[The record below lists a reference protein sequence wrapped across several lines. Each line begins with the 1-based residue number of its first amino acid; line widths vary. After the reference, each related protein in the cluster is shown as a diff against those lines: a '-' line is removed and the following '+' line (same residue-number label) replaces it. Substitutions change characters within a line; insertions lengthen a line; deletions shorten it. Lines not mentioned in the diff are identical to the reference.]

1 MLENIKSLPQLW
13 EAVDK
18 INKQHYPENKLKPIL
33 GGGCSRRPKF
43 MFVFINPTHA
53 NISSDPAWSG
63 PRFPFIGT
71 KPVWR
76 IFHRAGFFD
85 SDLMAEIEKV
95 SVWSL
100 RLTRAVESFL
110 KNKSFYFTNIVKWT
124 GADASLPDAG
134 KVNLFL
140 PFLEK
145 ETALVQPEYIVTFGL
160 IPFARIAGQKIKLAD
175 YYEDVKKA
183 GKLKFY
189 NVFFAGR
196 NTKVIP
202 CYFPVG
208 RGNPQRAVEL
218 LQLLSGL

>member
-18 INKQHYPENKLKPIL
+18 INKQYYPENKLKPIL
-33 GGGCSRRPKF
+33 GGGCGWRPRF
-43 MFVFINPTHA
+43 MFVFINPTYA
-53 NISSDPAWSG
+53 NISSDPAWPG

-76 IFHRAGFFD
+76 IFHRAGLFD
-85 SDLMAEIEKV
+85 PELMVEIENT
-95 SVWSL
+95 SAWSL
-100 RLTRAVESFL
+100 RLTRVVENFL
-110 KNKSFYFTNIVKWT
+110 QSKSFYFTNIVKWT
-124 GADASLPDAG
+124 GTDGSLPDAD

-140 PFLEK
+140 PILEK

-160 IPFARIAGQKIKLAD
+160 IPFARITGQKIKLAD
-175 YYEDVKKA
+175 YYEEVKKA

-189 NVFFAGR
+189 NVFFGGR

-208 RGNPQRAVEL
+208 RGNPQRAVDL
-218 LQLLSGL
+218 LRLLPDL